1 MRNEIIVIYD
11 MCRDFGMSPTE
22 YLFPGL
28 SCPHSR
34 LAIDRSFKMIYLEFE
49 NEIRQQ
55 EEQKFNRPTED
66 IFSR

>member
-1 MRNEIIVIYD
+1 MRNEVIVIYD
-11 MCRDFGMSPTE
+11 MCRDFGKSPTE

-28 SCPHSR
+28 TCPHSQ

-49 NEIRQQ
+49 NEIREQQ
-55 EEQKFNRPTED
+55 ERKVSNPTED